1 MSAIQIEDDNL
12 SRKEVFYTSLYF
24 ALLYPQLYSDVT
36 GEYRS
41 SDSKVYQGNFRYFA
55 GVLGLWDT
63 FRAQNPL
70 IALLRPDVTNDLM
83 NTFLEH

>member
-1 MSAIQIEDDNL
+1 M
-12 SRKEVFYTSLYF
+12 
-24 ALLYPQLYSDVT
+24 LYPQLYSDVT

-83 NTFLEH
+83 NTFWNTTATVDNCRSGHWPESKTCV